1 MKIKPFSFF
10 LIPLALVSLSTLE
23 AGRRHNPE
31 SSPNKA
37 AIIYFSQKEKPVE
50 IQYDVLQPSMGL
62 HREALLA
69 FHHGKYEHARACFSL
84 GLKAS
89 PRSSDLILNYSL
101 FSMVVPWM
109 HGQSLVR
116 AQGLLKLIKKQKDLK
131 DPRYILAQHL
141 MNWLE
146 FPDQIN
152 LPQLEVIRHPYY
164 KKVASDL
171 KEHVLSGADLIDPNW
186 AKRLLP
192 IRFAPREKRER
203 RS

>member
-1 MKIKPFSFF
+1 MTLKPFSTFCI
-10 LIPLALVSLSTLE
+10 LLTLGNICLLE
-23 AGRRHNPE
+23 AGRRSDPG

-69 FHHGKYEHARACFSL
+69 FHHGKHEHARACFSL

-109 HGQSLVR
+109 DGQSLVR
-116 AQGLLKLIKKQKDLK
+116 AQGLLKLIKREKELK
-131 DPRYILAQHL
+131 DPRYILAQNL

-146 FPDQIN
+146 SPDKIN
-152 LPQLEVIRHPYY
+152 LPQLEAIRHPYY
-164 KKVASDL
+164 KKIASEL